1 MKCQRSENSVYKST
15 HSLIGSVNLHGSH
28 TRHPPTFYRASG
40 SFVSPPLSLFPTM
53 PFGPHRRV
61 SVVFCVGA
69 QVVHVA
75 YFFLGCL
82 SETILGTTRRNE
94 IHRKFTVF
102 LNKTLFLAVV
112 AGSKPQWFPVCLCIS
127 LFCSDILLVR
137 DTSAHLYSCTATHC
151 STLQHT
157 ATHSSTLQHTPTH
170 CNTLQH
176 TAAH

>member
-1 MKCQRSENSVYKST
+1 MKCERSESENSVYKST
-15 HSLIGSVNLHGSH
+15 HSLIGSFNLHGSH
-28 TRHPPTFYRASG
+28 TRRPPTFYCASD
-40 SFVSPPLSLFPTM
+40 SSVSPSLSLFPAM

-82 SETILGTTRRNE
+82 SDTILGTTRYNE
-94 IHRKFTVF
+94 IHRIFTVF

-112 AGSKPQWFPVCLCIS
+112 AGSKPQWFPVCLWIS

-137 DTSAHLYSCTATHC
+137 DTSAHLHSCTATHC

-157 ATHSSTLQHTPTH
+157 AAH
-170 CNTLQH
+170 CSTLQH
-176 TAAH
+176 TAAHCNSSV